1 VAAYTRAAGSPA
13 KRHRVATLAFPTVSR
28 RLPCVRFD
36 MYTRGVARRWYH
48 TTRERRTRGWVVV
61 VVMRMMVV
69 VRRRRM
75 GSVGDYF
82 WFRRTWHTG
91 AVFDR
96 GCMGRRS

>member
-1 VAAYTRAAGSPA
+1 
-13 KRHRVATLAFPTVSR
+13 
-28 RLPCVRFD
+28 
-36 MYTRGVARRWYH
+36 
-48 TTRERRTRGWVVV
+48 VVV